1 MKRCSK
7 CGSTNVVEREP
18 KNGRKRWICKCC
30 EYKMIEKIKIKNNAS
45 YTLKDDPEPN
55 KEVSSYY
62 EMFPKITDDFSD
74 FIASFKNDSSKRN
87 TTLVFI
93 LTISFILVAII
104 SFNIGK
110 NVSIDRTWLSKKS
123 EYQEVIQAY
132 TEANIKLPKLRK
144 EIVSNSDLVAELRDY
159 KKKYKEKHSEISSL
173 TNQVAE
179 LTKEKDDLK
188 EQVADLTKEKELLT
202 GEIAK
207 AKGKG
212 YTLTAGKYIG
222 GEDIPT
228 GTYNIIWVSGS
239 GNVFVG
245 RQVNEIF
252 GNNSRYGYIK
262 TYKNAEVDY
271 LTEIE
276 IHGNVKVKFK
286 AKD

>member
-1 MKRCSK
+1 MSYVYCPKCKSK
-7 CGSTNVVEREP
+7 NISKLGTGYVCNECGNEFPAYQPTP
-18 KNGRKRWICKCC
+18 
-30 EYKMIEKIKIKNNAS
+30 IEA
-45 YTLKDDPEPN
+45 
-55 KEVSSYY
+55 
-62 EMFPKITDDFSD
+62 FSD
-74 FIASFKNDSSKRN
+74 ECKEQANSVLSFVKSIDSSNYKSKLLNVKMAFRYTVLAVLIIIVVSAYNMGKGSAVRSEWLSHEAEYRN
-87 TTLVFI
+87 TI
-93 LTISFILVAII
+93 AEYDEA
-104 SFNIGK
+104 K
-110 NVSIDRTWLSKKS
+110 N
-123 EYQEVIQAY
+123 
-132 TEANIKLPKLRK
+132 KLPELQR
-144 EIVSNSDLVAELRDY
+144 EIVSNSSLIAEINGYKEARSGKQAEL
-159 KKKYKEKHSEISSL
+159 EIL
-173 TNQVAE
+173 AKQVAN
-179 LTKEKDDLK
+179 LTEEKDDLE